1 MSVDDGGDLA
11 MSADARGDRTT
22 TADDRGDRVLWRGTP
37 SWKSM
42 LVYHVKWTVLALIPV
57 AIWIAIDA
65 GGQDVPEWPFVLA
78 TLAILVVSFVVG
90 WVRRAT
96 TRYILTDRTIE
107 IRTGLISRD
116 HRRTHV
122 DRVQNLGIK
131 QSVVQRL
138 LGIGDVEWD
147 TAGTDRSDAD
157 FTFRG
162 VDDPAD
168 VIARA
173 EPLTGGRREM

>member
-1 MSVDDGGDLA
+1 
-11 MSADARGDRTT
+11 MSADDVATPQMS
-22 TADDRGDRVLWRGTP
+22 ADDGGDRVLWRGTP

-42 LVYHVKWTVLALIPV
+42 LVFHVKWTVLALIPV

-65 GGQDVPEWPFVLA
+65 AGQDLPSWPFALA

-173 EPLTGGRREM
+173 AVVTDGRREM

>member
-1 MSVDDGGDLA
+1 
-11 MSADARGDRTT
+11 MSADDVATRQMS
-22 TADDRGDRVLWRGTP
+22 ADDGGDRVLWRGTP

-42 LVYHVKWTVLALIPV
+42 LVFHVKWTVLALIPV

-65 GGQDVPEWPFVLA
+65 AGQDVPSWPFALA
-78 TLAILVVSFVVG
+78 TLVILVVSFVVG

-96 TRYILTDRTIE
+96 TRYLLTDRTIE

-168 VIARA
+168 VITRA
-173 EPLTGGRREM
+173 AVVTGARREM